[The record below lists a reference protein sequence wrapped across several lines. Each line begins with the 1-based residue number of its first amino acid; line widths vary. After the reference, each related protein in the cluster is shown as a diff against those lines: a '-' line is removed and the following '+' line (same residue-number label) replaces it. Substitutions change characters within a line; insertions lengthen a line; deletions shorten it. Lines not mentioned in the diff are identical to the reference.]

1 MDERTDRLRA
11 VLDELISERN
21 EARADANVL
30 LQERDDARR
39 WAEGYRGMLQA
50 NGVLPETE
58 RLPWEDDDRC

>member
-1 MDERTDRLRA
+1 MDERTDRLLA

-39 WAEGYRGMLQA
+39 WAKEYLGMLKA

-58 RLPWEDDDRC
+58 LLPWGDE

>member
-1 MDERTDRLRA
+1 MDERTDRLLA

-39 WAEGYRGMLQA
+39 WAEGYLGMLQA

-58 RLPWEDDDRC
+58 LLPWEDK